1 MEIPVLVRFNDA
13 INEFNWKYWLCRR
26 MYLGGYL
33 RFMVKLRWVIFNRLL
48 RIHVT
53 LRNQSHKISQ
63 SMNMLQSTAAAA
75 ERVFEFLAS
84 EEEVAEV
91 ENPVAFEDVQGQVT
105 FENVCFGYDPSKI
118 VINNFRCISSQAK
131 QPLL

>member
-1 MEIPVLVRFNDA
+1 
-13 INEFNWKYWLCRR
+13 
-26 MYLGGYL
+26 
-33 RFMVKLRWVIFNRLL
+33 
-48 RIHVT
+48 
-53 LRNQSHKISQ
+53 
-63 SMNMLQSTAAAA
+63 MLQSTAAAA

-118 VINNFRCISSQAK
+118 VINNFSMYIKPGQTTAIVGPTGAGK
-131 QPLL
+131 TTIVKLLMRFYELNAGAIYIDGH